1 MSDERFVPPTRKN
14 SWIIVYIFF
23 ALLAVAGVTLSVLY
37 RDSAK
42 PGEAINKERRK
53 AAKYVSYVIVFSKID
68 EARADAIIADVVR
81 DVGSDTAVTDYVIG
95 SAVTDPWCASIGEY
109 QRNLKKA
116 MTQSKQMPLGKQS
129 VVVSM
134 VAGLLIKNQ
143 LPARIYFVGAVTGD
157 DITPIAERTAN
168 TAAAFELRAN
178 VQGPIKVI
186 SYLDPAT
193 SPANAAYWT
202 LYQGKA
208 FPTEQ
213 RSK

>member
-1 MSDERFVPPTRKN
+1 MSDERYTPPSRKN
-14 SWIIVYIFF
+14 GWIIVYVFF
-23 ALLAVAGVTLSVLY
+23 AVLATAGVTLSLLY

-53 AAKYVSYVIVFSKID
+53 AAKHVSYVIVFSKID
-68 EARADAIIADVVR
+68 EQRADAIISDIVR
-81 DVGSDTAVTDYVIG
+81 DVGADTAITDYVIG
-95 SAVTDPWCASIGEY
+95 SPITDPWCASIGEY

-116 MTQSKQMPLGKQS
+116 MTQAKPMVIGKQS

-143 LPARIYFVGAVTGD
+143 LPARIYFVGSLTGD
-157 DITPIAERTAN
+157 DITSIAPRTAN

-178 VQGPIKVI
+178 VQGPITVI
-186 SYLDPAT
+186 SYLEPAA
-193 SPANAAYWT
+193 SPANKAYWT

-208 FPTEQ
+208 FATEQ
-213 RSK
+213 RSR